1 VADWITI
8 TGVKPYD
15 GRYELDI
22 DAQPLTV
29 REWGWVKRHAGYLPL
44 TLEADAFTDPELI
57 MVLAAIAARRGGRVE
72 PADIPAL
79 IERFQDVD
87 PFASIT
93 YESGVEAG
101 DADGPPASSS
111 ETRRSSNG
119 DSSTTGSVSLD
130 DPLSP
135 TGPRR
140 SDTSASD
147 PAMSAT

>member
-29 REWGWVKRHAGYLPL
+29 REWGWIKKHAGYLPL
-44 TLEADAFTDPELI
+44 TIDVDAFTDPELI
-57 MVLAAIAARRGGRVE
+57 TVLAVVAARRAGRVE

-87 PFASIT
+87 PFSTIT
-93 YESGVEAG
+93 YEAG
-101 DADGPPASSS
+101 IEDSDADGPPAPSS
-111 ETRRSSNG
+111 EPRRSSNG
-119 DSSTTGSVSLD
+119 DSSKTGSASLD

-135 TGPRR
+135 TGLPR

-147 PAMSAT
+147 PAMSAN